1 MNEKKSQN
9 DISIDDLLKALDTKK
24 PDASDVVVDDDDIV
38 LAFIQT
44 FKIEE
49 GNYKIHADLIY
60 RLFTTWAKKPVNKG
74 KFFTEF
80 KKYFQPYDT
89 TRVYKLNKDI
99 NDIVKHFKDQKTIF
113 ENKISNRS
121 ILSKAVQANFKK
133 FLQECDIKN
142 GPLYV
147 EADIFYHV
155 YDTWCY
161 RNRKK
166 PLSYLRF
173 SNMAQLFFDYKRFK
187 GSLVVWFALDPSIK
201 QHIDKNAVLNWRTG
215 RKKRGE
221 HEKYKVEGEDRNNI
235 IYPEAEVDSEG
246 TE

>member
-1 MNEKKSQN
+1 MNERKSQN

-24 PDASDVVVDDDDIV
+24 SDASEVIVDDDAV

-60 RLFTTWAKKPVNKG
+60 RLFSMWSKKPVRLH

-80 KKYFQPYDT
+80 NKYIRPFNT
-89 TRVYKLNKDI
+89 TKTYKLNKNI
-99 NDIVKHFKDQKTIF
+99 NDIVKHFKDQKTLYN
-113 ENKISNRS
+113 NKISNRS
-121 ILSKAVQANFKK
+121 ILSKSVQANFKK
-133 FLQECDIKN
+133 FLEQCDIKN
-142 GPLYV
+142 GNLYV

-173 SNMAQLFFDYKRFK
+173 SSMAQLFFNHKRFK
-187 GSLVVWFALDPSIK
+187 GSLMVWFALDPSIK

-215 RKKRGE
+215 RKKRGK

-246 TE
+246 IE